1 MNSDASSE
9 EERLNS
15 GYVNTSFCRISLRIP
30 FKPFAYNDFAYN
42 FFEFMMIWT
51 LTDSGVQN
59 SKVCMFQ
66 PINMAIRFQLIQ
78 NLIDTTFTWGKFILN
93 IFVMS
98 YLGHTS
104 YCMCLSLFRNDASF
118 THDHVQRVPGS
129 PRENGGVYE
138 LTFYV
143 DYPGGGTMSLN
154 ILLLIMSVQL
164 DFIATNSQ
172 LSISLLTTAAP
183 PTMARNITEDNRV
196 NALSILLTNFTATE
210 VS

>member
-1 MNSDASSE
+1 
-9 EERLNS
+9 
-15 GYVNTSFCRISLRIP
+15 
-30 FKPFAYNDFAYN
+30 
-42 FFEFMMIWT
+42 
-51 LTDSGVQN
+51 
-59 SKVCMFQ
+59 
-66 PINMAIRFQLIQ
+66 MAIRFQLIQ

-98 YLGHTS
+98 YLGHKS
-104 YCMCLSLFRNDASF
+104 YCIYFSLFRNDASF

-129 PRENGGVYE
+129 PRKNGGVYE

-143 DYPGGGTMSLN
+143 DYPGVGTMSLD

-164 DFIATNSQ
+164 DFIATYSQ

-183 PTMARNITEDNRV
+183 PTIPENITEDNRL

-210 VS
+210 VG